1 MENKEIKSFIKDK
14 DVSDIA
20 KDLFTEAR
28 LWLKIHLDEKHDV
41 TGESIKDFILS
52 NNDIDSVNEY
62 FIEDKLDDYL
72 EEDLWG
78 GVCEQYALA
87 KRFNINVITFIPTR
101 HSFSRE
107 DKKYHIEVSK
117 IVTKTTRYKL
127 SSCCFRNSHLE
138 KNLQQLRIGFQDFD
152 KTEINNT
159 VFLLLFIRDSS
170 HYNHL
175 YLK

>member
-1 MENKEIKSFIKDK
+1 MLYYTIKNRIEKELVRFTQNIDK
-14 DVSDIA
+14 LYNLSSISPL
-20 KDLFTEAR
+20 LF
-28 LWLKIHLDEKHDV
+28 KC
-41 TGESIKDFILS
+41 IKDFILS
-52 NNDIDSVNEY
+52 NNDIDNVNEY
-62 FIEDKLDDYL
+62 FVEDELDDYL